1 MAPAVLF
8 HRPLRTGLFV
18 LCALVLAGCNHKP
31 ITANVPPPSIAQLSA
46 LPSTAQASAQMK
58 QLAGTY
64 QAVLP
69 CNNCPGI
76 AIIVQLRADQTASV
90 RERRFGGDG
99 PAAAITTYTG
109 PFKFDPPG
117 GSMISL
123 RPDSQAPIAYRF
135 MVGDDWIEMRD
146 RNSSAPLSGQATYR
160 LKKTSTPQQ

>member
-1 MAPAVLF
+1 MAQPIPL
-8 HRPLRTGLFV
+8 HRCLHTGVFV

-31 ITANVPPPSIAQLSA
+31 VTANAPPPSITQLTA
-46 LPSTAQASAQMK
+46 LPATAQASAQMK

-69 CNNCPGI
+69 CHNCPGI

-99 PAAAITTYTG
+99 PASATTTYTG

-123 RPDSQAPIAYRF
+123 RQGSQAPIAYRF
-135 MVGDDWIEMRD
+135 MVGDDWIEMRE

-160 LKKTSTPQQ
+160 LKKTSMPQQ